1 MAYVIQFNQQH
12 KWCGHFGYIVE
23 NRSNGRFLINVS
35 FIKNDKVGN
44 AYIFANSYEFDI
56 IDETT
61 LITARD
67 AEEKE

>member
-1 MAYVIQFNQQH
+1 MAYVIQFNEQH

-23 NRSNGRFLINVS
+23 SKSNGRFLINVS